1 MKPEPLNRPRLAD
14 QLILHEG
21 LRLRLY
27 LCTSGKWTIAVGYN
41 VDDRGIGPLRQTLMR
56 SVTVRELQVTGLS
69 RDECLMV
76 LDADITF
83 FERQVRD
90 RFPLY
95 DRLNDPRKRAVIDF
109 VFNLGTTRAA
119 QFKRAI
125 EALKLAIEEPDP
137 RAQRAF
143 FHETGWHVMDSLYAR
158 QVDDGL
164 GGKYGRA
171 DRVCEMLVTGKDY
184 TR

>member
-1 MKPEPLNRPRLAD
+1 MTPQPLNRARLVD

-21 LRLRLY
+21 LRNRLY
-27 LCTSGKWTIAVGYN
+27 RCSSGKLTIGVGYN
-41 VDDRGIGPLRQTLMR
+41 VDDRGVGPLRQVLRR
-56 SVTVRELQVTGLS
+56 SITVRELETSGLG
-69 RDECLMV
+69 RDEALLV

-83 FERQVRD
+83 FEEQIRERIAAYE
-90 RFPLY
+90 L
-95 DRLNDPRKRAVIDF
+95 LNDPRKRAVIDF

-119 QFKRAI
+119 QFKSAI
-125 EALKLAIEEPDP
+125 EALKLAVHEPDL

-143 FHETGWHVMDSLYAR
+143 FHEVAWHAMDSLWAR

-164 GGKYGRA
+164 AGTYGRA
-171 DRVCEMLVTGKDY
+171 DRVADMMRTGLDY